1 MPDALTPTDDLDA
14 ASAMLPKSASCV
26 PDEPELSLVLQLR
39 TPGPRAQK
47 GYFEE
52 GKIMAKKSGKKLT
65 KSKRIEKKQTL
76 TVQKKTW

>member
-14 ASAMLPKSASCV
+14 AVQCSQNQHLACGTSPNSLWCCNCVHSA
-26 PDEPELSLVLQLR
+26 
-39 TPGPRAQK
+39 RAQK

-52 GKIMAKKSGKKLT
+52 GKIMAKKSGKKLA